1 MSDLK
6 MQIAEKQKELFELI
20 NQQDNVSPQDFTSV
34 AYAAIGEAEVIAEAT
49 DREFSFDLAYGMGG
63 SFGRGWDSS
72 SDSEWEWQA
81 SSQSC

>member
-20 NQQDNVSPQDFTSV
+20 NQQEDVSPRDFTSV
-34 AYAAIGEAEVIAEAT
+34 AHAAIGEAEVIAEAT
-49 DREFSFDLAYGMGG
+49 GEEFSFDLAYGMGG
-63 SFGRGWDSS
+63 TFGQGWDAS

-81 SSQSC
+81 SSESC